1 MTGRGMESAG
11 PGDIIVL
18 HTPDGL
24 RFQVVNGVPDD
35 EEAEVLAAAIDR
47 VSAWDRSQE
56 PGPWVT
62 SIRPGIGRR
71 AYPAGT
77 RWGASLRSS
86 WGREP

>member
-1 MTGRGMESAG
+1 MNGDDISAR
-11 PGDIIVL
+11 PGDLVVL

-24 RFQVVNGVPDD
+24 RFQVVKGVPDD

-62 SIRPGIGRR
+62 NIRPGAGVR

-77 RWGASLRSS
+77 RWGASLRST
-86 WGREP
+86 WGQEP